1 MKNLQLNINLSNSD
15 YEAIKN
21 IYEVSE
27 LEDHIKKYIK
37 DLIEVAD
44 PKQQERLLKESR
56 AVMQQLKNIKL

>member
-1 MKNLQLNINLSNSD
+1 MKLLPLDINLSNSD
-15 YEAIKN
+15 YEAILN
-21 IYEVSE
+21 IYTKEE
-27 LEDHIKKYIK
+27 LENHLKKYIK

>member
-44 PKQQERLLKESR
+44 PKAQDQLLKESR
-56 AVMQQLKNIKL
+56 KIFKQLKNIK

>member
-1 MKNLQLNINLSNSD
+1 MKLLPLDLNLSNSD
-15 YEAIKN
+15 YEAILN
-21 IYEVSE
+21 IYTKEE
-27 LEDHIKKYIK
+27 LENHLKKYIK

>member
-1 MKNLQLNINLSNSD
+1 MRLLPLDINLSNSD
-15 YEAIKN
+15 YEAILN
-21 IYEVSE
+21 IYTKEE
-27 LEDHIKKYIK
+27 LENHLKKYIK